1 MVNFNED
8 EPKRKDK
15 LDEPYEVRA
24 SRTVLWEA
32 WGEIP
37 LAYSAVLPHAPASR
51 FAAAS
56 VPLVARM
63 QVANYAC
70 MLVKQQSYSVI
81 TLTKPFIPQ

>member
-37 LAYSAVLPHAPASR
+37 LAYSAVVACG
-51 FAAAS
+51 
-56 VPLVARM
+56 PLTG
-63 QVANYAC
+63 N
-70 MLVKQQSYSVI
+70 
-81 TLTKPFIPQ
+81 

>member
-8 EPKRKDK
+8 EPKHEDK

-37 LAYSAVLPHAPASR
+37 LAYSALPACGPHA
-51 FAAAS
+51 
-56 VPLVARM
+56 
-63 QVANYAC
+63 
-70 MLVKQQSYSVI
+70 K
-81 TLTKPFIPQ
+81 